1 MTGAR
6 NQPEDTSAASTDGD
20 LDDLDDDHA
29 MCLVAVSTVPT
40 KAAAEAAPH

>member
-20 LDDLDDDHA
+20 FDGDHA
-29 MCLVAVSTVPT
+29 VCLVAVTTVPT
-40 KAAAEAAPH
+40 KAAAAPA